1 MTIVRHEAPTEI
13 VIEIDGA
20 FDMDTASCLFELVEG
35 LDRMPLTLD
44 FREVRLFHDSAI
56 SSLAEALSRHP
67 EARVVGLSQHQFR
80 LLRYLTPAH
89 TPSPLPGGP

>member
-1 MTIVRHEAPTEI
+1 MTIARHDAPTEI

-20 FDMDTASCLFELVEG
+20 FDMDAASCLFELVEG
-35 LDRMPLTLD
+35 LGRTPLTLD

-56 SSLAEALSRHP
+56 SGLAEALSRHP

-80 LLRYLTPAH
+80 LMRYVAPAH
-89 TPSPLPGGP
+89 PHHGP